1 MKALFIVVLAMLG
14 VLLVML
20 MMVWTKGLFVV
31 LVLFGIALYG
41 VYQYLDFHE
50 KD

>member
-1 MKALFIVVLAMLG
+1 MKSLFIVVFVMFTL
-14 VLLVML
+14 LLVML

-31 LVLFGIALYG
+31 LVLFGVALYG
-41 VYQYLDFHE
+41 VYSYLEYKE